1 MCQVE
6 TNRESEDNGM
16 PFSIKVCEK
25 RCIFKEINAEG
36 NRKEENNRYKNK
48 EYSGVK
54 ISNYD
59 NILKVNYARIE
70 NANSYNRAA

>member
-16 PFSIKVCEK
+16 PFSIKVCEE
-25 RCIFKEINAEG
+25 RCIFREINAEG

-48 EYSGVK
+48 EYGEAK
-54 ISNYD
+54 IWDYN
-59 NILKVNYARIE
+59 NISQVNYARIG
-70 NANSYNRAA
+70 NANSYNFKK